1 MCLIIILLVS
11 GVSNHAN
18 ATTDFL
24 DSVFQEA
31 KETEKCYVVV
41 KDDSEYENIDDLDEE
56 SIYAFQMEEDVRE
69 DIFRI
74 NFYYSNNHICDKLV
88 EIKINIRRIKMIQE
102 SKNIIKAKEQKNYI
116 NIIKEKIKE
125 FYEDKTKIKDY
136 TYLFVYIL
144 IIFII
149 LFTIAN
155 TIMTDTNFYNENLTF
170 RWKNLLSYDDMLYS
184 RDVYTTNP
192 KYENTVHLSIHPLF
206 DVLAQ
211 TVAKVENIIFSDA
224 CPNAHYYHIVLFQIL
239 INLLSVVYLY
249 KIFREQLKLKN
260 IWCYLLMTIY
270 EIATVTLLGTLA
282 VESFLISGT
291 LLIMSYYYLSKQKL
305 IAASILGIL
314 VTGMCITN
322 SIAFGIMAIFLLKN
336 KKDILKVGIS
346 CILGGII
353 IFLLIPY
360 KNYII
365 DNLFASVN
373 SYVERYT
380 PSHDLITYIKMVFY
394 YILSSPLFFIN
405 ILYTAP
411 NGLDYI
417 KFDLS
422 ADIPIIIITIL
433 FFIFILYNVVRN
445 IKDRKLLAVFG
456 LFIYNM
462 IIHVIVRFGLY
473 EGTIYGLHFLF
484 AEIIMF
490 AFGFKIENKLI
501 KRTFIAFSILFFII
515 QLRYNMDGLL
525 KCLLLFKDWK

>member
-1 MCLIIILLVS
+1 
-11 GVSNHAN
+11 
-18 ATTDFL
+18 
-24 DSVFQEA
+24 
-31 KETEKCYVVV
+31 
-41 KDDSEYENIDDLDEE
+41 
-56 SIYAFQMEEDVRE
+56 
-69 DIFRI
+69 
-74 NFYYSNNHICDKLV
+74 
-88 EIKINIRRIKMIQE
+88 MIQE
-102 SKNIIKAKEQKNYI
+102 NKNVIEIKTKKSYISNIKN
-116 NIIKEKIKE
+116 KIKQI
-125 FYEDKTKIKDY
+125 YENKTKVQDY
-136 TYLFVYIL
+136 IYLFVYIL
-144 IIFII
+144 IIFTI

-155 TIMTDTNFYNENLTF
+155 TIMTDTNFYSENLTF
-170 RWKNLLSYDDMLYS
+170 RWKNILSYDDMLYS

-211 TVAKVENIIFSDA
+211 TVARVENIIFSDA
-224 CPNAHYYHIVLFQIL
+224 SPNAHYYHIVLFQIL
-239 INLLSVVYLY
+239 VNILAVVYLY
-249 KIFREQLKLKN
+249 KILREQMKLRN
-260 IWCYLLMTIY
+260 IWCYLLITIY
-270 EIATVTLLGTLA
+270 EIATVTLLGIFV
-282 VESFLISGT
+282 VESFIISGT
-291 LLIMSYYYLSKQKL
+291 LLIISYYYLSKQK
-305 IAASILGIL
+305 IIVSSVLGIL

-353 IFLLIPY
+353 VFLLIPY

-365 DNLFASVN
+365 DNLFSSV
-373 SYVERYT
+373 STYTELYT
-380 PSHDLITYIKMVFY
+380 PSHDLLTYIKMIFY

-405 ILYTAP
+405 ILHTEP
-411 NGLDYI
+411 NELDYI

-422 ADIPIIIITIL
+422 ADIPIIIMTIL
-433 FFIFILYNVVRN
+433 FFIFILYNVIRN
-445 IKDRKLLAVFG
+445 IKDRNLLATFG

-490 AFGFKIENKLI
+490 AFGFKIENKFI
-501 KRTFIAFSILFFII
+501 KRIFIAFSILFLII

>member
-1 MCLIIILLVS
+1 
-11 GVSNHAN
+11 
-18 ATTDFL
+18 
-24 DSVFQEA
+24 
-31 KETEKCYVVV
+31 
-41 KDDSEYENIDDLDEE
+41 
-56 SIYAFQMEEDVRE
+56 
-69 DIFRI
+69 
-74 NFYYSNNHICDKLV
+74 
-88 EIKINIRRIKMIQE
+88 MIQE
-102 SKNIIKAKEQKNYI
+102 NKNVIEIKTKKSYISNIKN
-116 NIIKEKIKE
+116 KIKQI
-125 FYEDKTKIKDY
+125 YENKTKVQDY
-136 TYLFVYIL
+136 IYLFVYIL
-144 IIFII
+144 IIFTI

-155 TIMTDTNFYNENLTF
+155 TIMTDTNFYSENLTF
-170 RWKNLLSYDDMLYS
+170 RWKNILSYDDMLYS

-211 TVAKVENIIFSDA
+211 TVARVENIIFSDA
-224 CPNAHYYHIVLFQIL
+224 SPNAHYYHIVLFQIL
-239 INLLSVVYLY
+239 VNILAVVYLY
-249 KIFREQLKLKN
+249 KILREQMKLRN
-260 IWCYLLMTIY
+260 IWCYLLITIY
-270 EIATVTLLGTLA
+270 EIATVTLLGIFV
-282 VESFLISGT
+282 VESFIISGT
-291 LLIMSYYYLSKQKL
+291 LLIISYYYLSKQK
-305 IAASILGIL
+305 IIVSSVLGIL

-353 IFLLIPY
+353 VFLLIPY

-365 DNLFASVN
+365 DNLFSSV
-373 SYVERYT
+373 STYTELYT
-380 PSHDLITYIKMVFY
+380 PSHDLLTYIKMIFY

-405 ILYTAP
+405 ILHTEP

-422 ADIPIIIITIL
+422 ADIPIIIMTIL
-433 FFIFILYNVVRN
+433 FFIFIMYNVIRN
-445 IKDRKLLAVFG
+445 IKDRNLLATFG

-490 AFGFKIENKLI
+490 AFGFKIENKFI
-501 KRTFIAFSILFFII
+501 KRIFIAFSILFLII